1 MKVSR
6 QIQTNNQLLIIIFN
20 TVANHKFKKI
30 NQQVTAMK
38 TYGKKRYYILIISFT
53 KVAILLHL
61 KRSGKENKNLKLDN
75 YFTIASLTST
85 NLCW

>member
-38 TYGKKRYYILIISFT
+38 TYGKKGII
-53 KVAILLHL
+53 
-61 KRSGKENKNLKLDN
+61 
-75 YFTIASLTST
+75 Y
-85 NLCW
+85 